1 MDLGLGVWICES
13 LEYVNDM
20 TELPDLD
27 HSV

>member
-1 MDLGLGVWICES
+1 MDLGLGVLICES